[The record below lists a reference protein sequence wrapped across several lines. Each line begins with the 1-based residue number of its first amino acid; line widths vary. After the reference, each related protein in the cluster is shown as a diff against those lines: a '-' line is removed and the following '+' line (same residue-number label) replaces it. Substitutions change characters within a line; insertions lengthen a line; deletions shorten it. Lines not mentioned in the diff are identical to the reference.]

1 MTDAALRSPAVTTQ
15 WRVTVA
21 LAGRALRITLR
32 RVQFLLPSFVLPLL
46 LLVVIA
52 SGTSAAQELPG
63 FPVQSSYVG
72 FVVSGTIIQGALLVG
87 LMAGI
92 AVADEIEGGFFD
104 RLLSAPINR
113 ASIVAGRVL
122 GTMGIGVF
130 QAVLFLLVAL
140 VFGADFTGGLPGAL
154 AVVALAALSAGAA
167 AALGASIALKTGS
180 LSLLQNLFPIVFVLL
195 FTAPAFLP
203 HDYLNPTLQAISDY
217 NPLTYVVEGMRGALF
232 DSPGLGSVPLGFLS
246 AAVLLAAMFALAV
259 WAMRSRVR
267 T

>member
-1 MTDAALRSPAVTTQ
+1 VTGIALERDAGTQ
-15 WRVTVA
+15 WRVTIA
-21 LAGRALRITLR
+21 LAGRAVRIQLR
-32 RVQFLLPSFVLPLL
+32 RIQFLLPSFVLPLL

-92 AVADEIEGGFFD
+92 AVADDIEGGFFD
-104 RLLSAPINR
+104 RLLSAPIHR

-130 QAVLFLLVAL
+130 QAVLFLCVAL
-140 VFGADFTGGLPGAL
+140 VFGADFTGGVPGVL
-154 AVVALAALSAGAA
+154 AVIALAAISAGAA
-167 AALGASIALKTGS
+167 AALGASIALWTGS

-203 HDYLNPTLQAISDY
+203 HEYLNPTLQAISDF
-217 NPLTYVVEGMRGALF
+217 NPLTYVVEGMRAALF
-232 DSPGLGSVPLGFLS
+232 DSAALGSVPVGFL
-246 AAVLLAAMFALAV
+246 AAFAILAVTFTAAV
-259 WAMRSRVR
+259 WAMRARVR